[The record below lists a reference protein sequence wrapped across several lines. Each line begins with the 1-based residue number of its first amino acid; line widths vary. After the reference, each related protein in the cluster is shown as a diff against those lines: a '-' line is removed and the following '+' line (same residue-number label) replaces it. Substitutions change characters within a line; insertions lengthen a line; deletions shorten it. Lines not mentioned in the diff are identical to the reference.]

1 MSAKL
6 KFEEA
11 LNRLEE
17 IARILESGSAS
28 LDESVKLYE
37 EGTRLIQL
45 CASRLNDAE
54 SKILKL
60 SKDAAGTFSAEP
72 LDGGTD
78 RD

>member
-17 IARILESGSAS
+17 IARILESGNAS

-45 CASRLNDAE
+45 CAGRLNDAE

-60 SKDAAGTFSAEP
+60 SKDASGAFSTEP
-72 LDGGTD
+72 LDDGTD

>member
-60 SKDAAGTFSAEP
+60 SKDAAGTLSAEP

-78 RD
+78 RE

>member
-72 LDGGTD
+72 LYGDTD
-78 RD
+78 RE

>member
-45 CASRLNDAE
+45 CAGRLNDAE

-72 LDGGTD
+72 LDSGTD
-78 RD
+78 RE

>member
-72 LDGGTD
+72 LDGDTD
-78 RD
+78 RE